1 MANLYKFIDTNEM
14 PDITIRLPDEAVNI
28 NGVFLDNAIDGF
40 TTVTVS
46 GRDSLS
52 YDITSEKAGSSGTG
66 ELFLGKRLESRNL
79 TINFKLVT
87 SSASDLIAKFTT
99 LKTHLSGDLI
109 VKFNDDINKYYK
121 GTLSEI
127 DNPPE
132 GALTFVSSF
141 EIYCADPICYS
152 ENPKGPYTAT
162 KGADGRYS
170 VTVTNDGNVA
180 APITMTA
187 TMNAENGYVGMY
199 TDYGI
204 TELGN
209 REEDDTED
217 YVSATTILNTSNFS
231 EFTRYTGV
239 NPENAQKGNTGTAGV
254 VNENGTNYF
263 HLSNAGTNNGYWHG
277 ASYVYDFPADGTGH
291 VGAKNVY
298 CYFNAVFWAGLMG
311 QTGQFQVL
319 FADANNHLVMG
330 YDIYKSDTKGNSGVW
345 TPLAGDGKGGVKQLR
360 TIVFTTSHLDT
371 DNPFNKSLGH
381 CDIYKNGDSLMYYWF
396 GSYPKFTVPELK
408 DVEITRCY
416 INFYQ
421 YGARSGNQLMRYFDL
436 RNMMIRNDSAEAIR
450 NIKNRYQPKTKVKMT
465 GANSKVYVN
474 GLPKLSEKVDG
485 SNLFTIPPG
494 ETTIY
499 FQCSDWC
506 TTPPTYQIEFKEAN
520 L

>member
-1 MANLYKFIDTNEM
+1 MANLYRFIDTNEM
-14 PDITIRLPDEAVNI
+14 PDMTIRLPDEAVNI
-28 NGVFLDNAIDGF
+28 NSIFLDNEIDGF

-52 YDITSEKAGSSGTG
+52 YDITSEKAGNSGTG

-99 LKTHLSGDLI
+99 LKTHLSGVLI

-132 GALTFVSSF
+132 GALTFISSF
-141 EIYCADPICYS
+141 KIYCADPICYS
-152 ENPKGPYTAT
+152 ENPKGPYTAAR
-162 KGADGRYS
+162 GSDGRYS
-170 VTVTNDGNVA
+170 VTVVNEGNVN
-180 APITMTA
+180 APITITA

-204 TELGN
+204 TEIGN
-209 REEDDTED
+209 KEEDDTED

-239 NPENAQKGNTGTAGV
+239 NPENALKGNTGTAGI
-254 VNENGTNYF
+254 VNEDGTKYF
-263 HLSNAGTNNGYWHG
+263 HLSNAGTNNYYWHG
-277 ASYVYDFPADGTGH
+277 ASYVYNFPADGTSH

-298 CYFNAVFWAGLMG
+298 CYFNAVFWAGAMG

-330 YDIYKSDTKGNSGVW
+330 YDIYKNDTKGNQGV
-345 TPLAGDGKGGVKQLR
+345 LAMLVGDGKGGVVTKR
-360 TIVFTTSHLDT
+360 TETFTTSHLDSQ
-371 DNPFNKSLGH
+371 NPFNKPRGH
-381 CDIYKNGDSLMYYWF
+381 ADIYKNGANVRFYWF
-396 GSYPKFTVPELK
+396 GGYPPFVVPELK
-408 DVEITRCY
+408 DVEITKCY

-421 YGARSGNQLMRYFDL
+421 YGARSGNQLMNYFDL

-465 GANSKVYVN
+465 GADSKVYVN
-474 GLPKLSEKVDG
+474 GLPKLSEKIDG

-506 TTPPTYQIEFKEAN
+506 TTAPTYQIEFSEAN